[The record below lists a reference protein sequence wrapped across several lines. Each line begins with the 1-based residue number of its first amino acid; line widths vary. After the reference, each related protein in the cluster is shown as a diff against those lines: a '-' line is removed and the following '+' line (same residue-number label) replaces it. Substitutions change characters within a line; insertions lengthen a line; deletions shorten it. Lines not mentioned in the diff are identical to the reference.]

1 MSESNEIQGSSD
13 PLSYTC
19 TCPASTSQEGGLILL
34 FYRYF
39 TQPPA
44 LPTSHYNLSL
54 NPIDLASYHSK
65 LTGKYHLG
73 GKIRVATEGFN
84 ITVGGTTSLIEA
96 YISELIQHW
105 SFDGLDLNSREERER
120 FFKPSPGCGCAFGGE
135 AKVNVKEEIT
145 PLGVSGY
152 VPQDWSVVKS
162 LEPWEWQEM
171 FLKENGRL
179 EDERGERLLI
189 DVRNHYGERAHFLA
203 PLNLTSAFYFTK
215 RLDVIRKL
223 QSKLSYGYMLCSMRS
238 FLRACITP
246 DPQTL
251 SKAHH

>member
-1 MSESNEIQGSSD
+1 MPKSNDVHGSSD
-13 PLSYTC
+13 PLSYIC
-19 TCPASTSQEGGLILL
+19 SCPASTSLEGGLVLL

-44 LPTSHYNLSL
+44 LPTSHHNLSS
-54 NPIDLASYHSK
+54 NSRELASYHTQ
-65 LTGKYHLG
+65 LTEKYHLG
-73 GKIRVATEGFN
+73 AKIRVATEGFN
-84 ITVGGTTSLIEA
+84 ITVGGTTSSIEA

-105 SFDGLDLNSREERER
+105 SFDGLTLDSREERDR

-162 LEPWEWQEM
+162 LEPWEWHEM
-171 FLKENGRL
+171 FLNENQAM

-189 DVRNHYGERAHFLA
+189 DVRNHYGERRISSHSSIFLA
-203 PLNLTSAFYFTK
+203 S
-215 RLDVIRKL
+215 DI
-223 QSKLSYGYMLCSMRS
+223 
-238 FLRACITP
+238 
-246 DPQTL
+246 
-251 SKAHH
+251 